1 MKECK
6 SSCLRERFYWCFSY
20 PPAEGVVQRKW
31 WWIFYEVFFSWY
43 LQYFIKTV
51 VLLMPTFIFTRTTWW
66 LYSDVRSSSAVVLQ
80 QQWIH
85 FRRSTGKMV
94 TCSGAQRVIKWK
106 VWGMIP
112 CSWVQVLTPCR
123 GGTKQNSLPPTL
135 GAPEVSCVPRL
146 ARERVSWEVALWE
159 CKIPALTAS
168 H

>member
-6 SSCLRERFYWCFSY
+6 SLCLRERFYWCFSY
-20 PPAEGVVQRKW
+20 PPAEEMVMDIW
-31 WWIFYEVFFSWY
+31 SSIFSWY
-43 LQYFIKTV
+43 LQYFIRTV
-51 VLLMPTFIFTRTTWW
+51 VLLMPTFIFTRTTRW
-66 LYSDVRSSSAVVLQ
+66 LYSDVPSSSAVVLQ

-94 TCSGAQRVIKWK
+94 TCSGAQRVFEWK

-112 CSWVQVLTPCR
+112 PSWIQVLTPCR

-146 ARERVSWEVALWE
+146 AREKVSWEVALGE